1 MDSFLTELLNHPV
14 LVATLLSF
22 VGIMLLILAV
32 GIIILARRAKKLGP
46 VTFEEDKPS
55 KDTIPSSSNNDDDA
69 ANVTKFFST
78 INQVVNF
85 SIQAGYANS
94 EKRQHLF
101 DAQMSQ
107 IKDNFDMLLTF
118 ILESYQEKC
127 HGDASIVRVL
137 VKYCLEKIV
146 LSGLRHICVQDR
158 LAEKTKDAVIE
169 QNRPFIST
177 SYPKVRQE
185 LQSLLA
191 TVSSEGGKASF
202 SSEAILAS
210 LDDRK
215 ELFKKTIVD
224 SLEFAHDEAVKYLH
238 EVHENNQSFN
248 LKINNAL
255 KVYFTDTRIHELMPS
270 TWIEDQSTIPPN
282 SVAGGQ

>member
-14 LVATLLSF
+14 LVATLLAF
-22 VGIMLLILAV
+22 AGILLLTLAV

-55 KDTIPSSSNNDDDA
+55 KDTIPSNNNNDDDA

>member
-14 LVATLLSF
+14 LVATLVAFLGILVIAL
-22 VGIMLLILAV
+22 VGVL
-32 GIIILARRAKKLGP
+32 IILAKRTKKLGP
-46 VTFEEDKPS
+46 LNFGDKEEPKNDLPS
-55 KDTIPSSSNNDDDA
+55 ADGEDV

-85 SIQAGYANS
+85 SIQAGYSNS

-101 DAQMSQ
+101 DTQMSQ

-118 ILESYQEKC
+118 ILESYQARC
-127 HGDASIVRVL
+127 QGDTSIVRVL
-137 VKYCLEKIV
+137 IKYSLEKIV

-191 TVSSEGGKASF
+191 TVTSEGGKVSF
-202 SSEAILAS
+202 SSKDVLES

-224 SLEFAHDEAVKYLH
+224 SLEFAHDEAVKYLN

-248 LKINNAL
+248 AKINNAL
-255 KVYFTDTRIHELMPS
+255 KVYFTDTRVHELMPN

>member
-14 LVATLLSF
+14 LVATLVAFL
-22 VGIMLLILAV
+22 GILLLTLVV
-32 GIIILARRAKKLGP
+32 GIIILAKRAKKIGP
-46 VTFEEDKPS
+46 VDFGEDKLS
-55 KDTIPSSSNNDDDA
+55 KDTIPSNNNDDDA

-191 TVSSEGGKASF
+191 TVSSEGNKVSF

>member
-14 LVATLLSF
+14 LVATLVAFLGILVITL
-22 VGIMLLILAV
+22 VGVLIL
-32 GIIILARRAKKLGP
+32 LAKRAKKLGP
-46 VTFEEDKPS
+46 LDFSEDENS
-55 KDTIPSSSNNDDDA
+55 KTDTSSNEGEEA

-85 SIQAGYANS
+85 SIQAGYSNS

-118 ILESYQEKC
+118 ILESYQSRC
-127 HGDASIVRVL
+127 SGDTSIVRVL
-137 VKYCLEKIV
+137 IKYCLEKIV

-191 TVSSEGGKASF
+191 TIDSEGKKVSF
-202 SSEAILAS
+202 SSKDVLES

-224 SLEFAHDEAVKYLH
+224 SLEFAHDEAVKYLK

-248 LKINNAL
+248 AKINNAL
-255 KVYFTDTRIHELMPS
+255 KVYFTDTRVHELMPN
-270 TWIEDQSTIPPN
+270 TWIEDQSIIPPN